1 MKKLILIFAFMQ
13 IIFCPVFSNPKHN
26 DFQEIEKEIIIPLP
40 EFMKDVQKIF
50 NKDIQIQL
58 NNKGDIGIVF
68 SQIDILNY
76 QTNIIQRKSRL
87 YILKDLNIV
96 STHDYSYPIFLNSIG
111 NYFLITKAQIEGND
125 LVNIEMELIDNKGN
139 LIGTIPDLQGRT
151 YQVGIKNNCIALFY
165 NDANNFGKNFTVF
178 RLKDILHKSQKNE
191 NTKKWQ
197 IRFEKTPQ
205 GFLLVGGENLEYI
218 VAFGNSIWKS
228 SLIEPENNL
237 WKIKNIGEEINELYY
252 AGKNFLGVKT
262 FQSLLL
268 IDINTGKIV
277 FHANRASKIKDLKDK
292 NVIWNKITVNNSAA
306 ILSSYQ
312 QIVAEFDIKKIRLP
326 EIKVKLTL
334 KSHKTK
340 PVIRILHRN
349 NKLIEASLK
358 NNNKLKINVFPQLKT
373 QENLKTLDFS
383 IIKNKAASY

>member
-1 MKKLILIFAFMQ
+1 MKKLILIFTFMQ
-13 IIFCPVFSNPKHN
+13 FVFCPVFSNPKHT

-58 NNKGDIGIVF
+58 NNKGDMGIVF

-96 STHDYSYPIFLNSIG
+96 STHDYSNPVFLNSIG
-111 NYFLITKAQIEGND
+111 NYFLITKTQIEGND
-125 LVNIEMELIDNKGN
+125 LVNIEMELIDNMGN
-139 LIGTIPDLQGRT
+139 LNGTIPDLQGRT

-165 NDANNFGKNFTVF
+165 NYANNFGKNFTVF
-178 RLKDILHKSQKNE
+178 RLKDILNKSHKNKNL
-191 NTKKWQ
+191 KKWQ

-205 GFLLVGGENLEYI
+205 GFLLIGGENLEYI

-237 WKIKNIGEEINELYY
+237 WKIKNIGEEVNELYY

-268 IDINTGKIV
+268 IDINTGNFV
-277 FHANRASKIKDLKDK
+277 FKTNRASKIKDLKDK
-292 NVIWNKITVNNSAA
+292 NVIWNKITVNNSTA

-312 QIVAEFDIKKIRLP
+312 QIIAEFDIRNIKLP
-326 EIKVKLTL
+326 EIKIKLTL
-334 KSHKTK
+334 KPYKTK
-340 PVIRILHRN
+340 PVIRIFHRN
-349 NKLIEASLK
+349 DKLIEASLK
-358 NNNKLKINVFPQLKT
+358 NNNLKINIFPQLKT
-373 QENLKTLDFS
+373 QKKLKTLDFS